1 MLVLGPRANTTTK
14 SPAVTAMTEAGG
26 ASSNMTK
33 MLDVVAT
40 KNITIPK
47 GASVSLLSSSVTL
60 FSIALAGALL
70 HGRF

>member
-1 MLVLGPRANTTTK
+1 
-14 SPAVTAMTEAGG
+14 MTEAGG

-33 MLDVVAT
+33 MPDVVAT